1 MDEYPLRMKP
11 VFKDYIWGGN
21 TLKKLYKKDSPY
33 KITAESWEV
42 ADHAD
47 GKSVVVG
54 GSYDGKT
61 LSELVKE
68 FGKDF
73 VGELC
78 ECENDEF
85 PLMLKIIDA
94 KDSLS
99 VQVHPDDAY
108 AAEQG
113 GNCQAKT
120 EMWYILDAE
129 AKSDLVYGFNKDITT
144 EEFATS
150 IKNGTL
156 IDNLNFVPAEE
167 GDAFFIEGG
176 TVHAIGKGLLIAEIQ
191 QNSNTTYRVY
201 DWDRVGA
208 DGKPR
213 QLHVQQALE
222 VSLTDSSVGNEKMPA
237 LTVETEDYKRTFIA
251 CCKYFATEKVQ
262 TEEFSTEETDGRSFH
277 IILFTKK
284 EAEIECESG
293 AFEAQAGDAFVI
305 PASLGEYKIN
315 GECEYL
321 KFYVPEFE
329 QDILSPLAE
338 AGYAEN
344 EILSLLK

>member
-21 TLKKLYKKDSPY
+21 TLKKLYKKDTPY

-47 GKSVVVG
+47 GKSTVDG
-54 GSYDGKT
+54 GIYDGKT
-61 LSELVKE
+61 LSQLTKE
-68 FGKDF
+68 FGEDF
-73 VGELC
+73 VGNLC
-78 ECENDEF
+78 ECENGEF
-85 PLMLKIIDA
+85 PLLMKLIDA

-120 EMWYILDAE
+120 EMWYILDADG
-129 AKSDLVYGFNKDITT
+129 KSELVYGFNKDITT
-144 EEFATS
+144 EEFETA

-156 IDNLNFVPAEE
+156 LDELNFVPAEE

-176 TVHAIGKGLLIAEIQ
+176 TVHAIGKGLLIVEIQ
-191 QNSNTTYRVY
+191 QNSNTTYRVF
-201 DWDRVGA
+201 DWNRVGA

-213 QLHVQQALE
+213 ELHVKQALE
-222 VSLTDSSVGNEKMPA
+222 VSATDSSVGNEKMSA
-237 LTVETEDYKRTFIA
+237 LTVESENCNRTFIA
-251 CCKYFATEKVQ
+251 CCKYFAAEKIETDDFAV
-262 TEEFSTEETDGRSFH
+262 EETDGRSFH
-277 IILFTKK
+277 ILFFAKK
-284 EAEIECESG
+284 SAEIECENG
-293 AFEAQAGDAFVI
+293 TFEAEAGDTFII

-321 KFYVPEFE
+321 KFYIPEFE
-329 QDILSPLAE
+329 KDILSPLTE
-338 AGYAEN
+338 AGYSEE
-344 EILSLLK
+344 EILALLK